1 MEGMQIQIIPL
12 IIVVAYLVGMLVV
25 GFFVSKLKI
34 KNSKDYLVAGRRMG
48 LFMVAFSLSANNIGG
63 GCTTGVAQKA
73 FGARSVL

>member
-34 KNSKDYLVAGRRMG
+34 KNS
-48 LFMVAFSLSANNIGG
+48 
-63 GCTTGVAQKA
+63 
-73 FGARSVL
+73 